1 MSNTLYIK
9 DGSATNATLADFYTL
24 HCEDSVSDLVAAI
37 LALWKQKW
45 PYLDK
50 VAMCSIL
57 SYQAS

>member
-24 HCEDSVSDLVAAI
+24 HCEDSVSDLAAAI

-50 VAMCSIL
+50 VLDFQLPS
-57 SYQAS
+57 